1 MMAEQV
7 KSPPSV
13 QGTQEMGVQFLG
25 QEDHLEEE
33 NGNTLQ
39 YFCLI
44 NPMDR
49 VAWWAT
55 VHGSQRVGHN
65 WVYTF
70 NFFSKLI

>member
-1 MMAEQV
+1 M
-7 KSPPSV
+7 

-49 VAWWAT
+49 KAWWAIVIWSQKVRYACSDLAH
-55 VHGSQRVGHN
+55 VHPKQQNLKSMQCMVC
-65 WVYTF
+65 
-70 NFFSKLI
+70 I